1 MSLLIDLQFVG
12 RLSRLVRNFKKKRDY
27 LWNYSC
33 PACGDSRKYKLKA
46 RGYIFRN
53 PSASRLVYKCHNCG
67 ESGSFSNLLKS
78 LDSSLFKDYLCQT
91 FLDQKSVRPVST
103 DKPAPPSMHP
113 AKKGRPDKGAA
124 LFGCTPISTL
134 EASHPARAYL
144 ESRNLPVDS
153 LERLYWTDDFP
164 SVADH
169 MRPDH
174 GYNLTSEGRIV
185 IPFLDHSGKL
195 LAVQGRTLDPLNSLR
210 YITIKAFDTA
220 PRIFGLDR
228 LSDAPK
234 TVYVV
239 EGAFDSLFLTDCIA
253 LAGSDIPESLPTGRA
268 VIVFDNERRK
278 PETCKKIAMAIKR
291 GYRVCILPESVRE
304 RDINM
309 MVMAGYTPDA
319 IKTIIDQS
327 TYSGLVATMRLASW
341 RKA

>member
-12 RLSRLVRNFKKKRDY
+12 RISGLVRNFKKKKDY
-27 LWNYSC
+27 LWSYSC
-33 PACGDSRKYKLKA
+33 PACGDSQRYKLKA

-53 PSASRLVYKCHNCG
+53 TSGDRLVFKCHNCG
-67 ESGSFSNLLKS
+67 LSGSFSSLLKM
-78 LDSSLFKDYLCQT
+78 LDYSLFKDYLCET
-91 FLDQKSVRPVST
+91 FLDQKGSRPFS
-103 DKPAPPSMHP
+103 DHKPVPPVKQSE
-113 AKKGRPDKGAA
+113 KSRPDTETALLGCFPIAA
-124 LFGCTPISTL
+124 L
-134 EASHPARAYL
+134 EATHPARAYL
-144 ESRNLPVDS
+144 ESRNLPVES
-153 LERLYWTDDFP
+153 LAKLYWTDKFS
-164 SVADH
+164 SVADQVS
-169 MRPDH
+169 PDH
-174 GYNLTSEGRIV
+174 GYNLTAEGRIV

-228 LSDAPK
+228 LSDSPK

-239 EGAFDSLFLTDCIA
+239 EGAFDSLFVPDCIA

-291 GYRVCILPESVRE
+291 GYRVCIWPESVRE
-304 RDINM
+304 KDINL
-309 MVMAGYTPDA
+309 MVMAGYTPEA
-319 IKTIIDQS
+319 IKTIIDQN
-327 TYSGLVATMRLASW
+327 TYSGLVASMRLASW